1 MNLNVKYMSGAGNLF
16 TVINAVEYSLES
28 YDFSNI
34 APKLCGVDSNS
45 KLTEG
50 LIIAKSGNKDYDFVI
65 DFYNPD
71 GSYGMMCGNGGR
83 CAVRFANEAGIS
95 SKRKVNFFMAG
106 SEYYAEFIDNDI
118 LLELPPP
125 IEFRLGM
132 SIFEAGK
139 EIRGSYVNV
148 GSEHFVV
155 NIEELGHRKV
165 NEVDIIKIAKPIRH
179 NDSFAPKGTNVNI
192 YEVEST
198 DNIVLRTY
206 ERGVEAETGACGTG
220 AISTV
225 LIAYLKKEIGLPVT
239 IIPPSGIP
247 ISVNILGD
255 IPNKIT
261 KFHLKGHAE
270 IIGETNF
277 ELDI

>member
-106 SEYYAEFIDNDI
+106 S
-118 LLELPPP
+118 
-125 IEFRLGM
+125 
-132 SIFEAGK
+132 
-139 EIRGSYVNV
+139 
-148 GSEHFVV
+148 
-155 NIEELGHRKV
+155 
-165 NEVDIIKIAKPIRH
+165 
-179 NDSFAPKGTNVNI
+179 
-192 YEVEST
+192 
-198 DNIVLRTY
+198 
-206 ERGVEAETGACGTG
+206 
-220 AISTV
+220 
-225 LIAYLKKEIGLPVT
+225 
-239 IIPPSGIP
+239 
-247 ISVNILGD
+247 
-255 IPNKIT
+255 
-261 KFHLKGHAE
+261 
-270 IIGETNF
+270 
-277 ELDI
+277 